1 VNVVWR
7 GTIEYGQALDE
18 QRAYRERVIAR
29 EAPEALWL
37 LEHPPVIT
45 LGRRAGEVELDR
57 DTIRAAGFA
66 VHETERGGLATC
78 HEPGQLVG
86 YVFFDASRL
95 GVRRTVETLE
105 DGLLAWCAGR
115 GLGAGRRDGYPG
127 IWVGHEKIC
136 ALGLHVRLGVT
147 MHGFALNLVNDLRG
161 FGLITP
167 CGITDGGVTTVGRLI
182 GEQGLAPAMVW
193 EEVGSC
199 VVAAFSEASAGGRAG
214 APDGAAKI
222 DAEGVDAP
230 VRSKYMGGAEGT

>member
-1 VNVVWR
+1 MNVVWR
-7 GTIEYGQALDE
+7 GTIEYGRALEE
-18 QRAYRERVIAR
+18 QRAYRERVITR

-45 LGRRAGEVELDR
+45 LGRRAGEVDLDR
-57 DTIRAAGFA
+57 DAIRAAGFA
-66 VHETERGGLATC
+66 IHETERGGLATC

-86 YVFFDASRL
+86 YLFFDASRL

-115 GLGAGRRDGYPG
+115 GLEAGRREGYPG
-127 IWVGHEKIC
+127 IWVGREKIC

-167 CGITDGGVTTVGRLI
+167 CGITDGGVTTVARLL
-182 GEQGLAPAMVW
+182 GEPGLDPATVW

-199 VVAAFSEASAGGRAG
+199 VVAAFSVASSLDRGGG
-214 APDGAAKI
+214 APEAAKN

-230 VRSKYMGGAEGT
+230 SRPKYMGGAEGT